1 MGISPIYAIRRVL
14 FLLGLTKEDVDVFEV
29 RIVNRHADIN
39 QLNVFQINE
48 AFASQFA
55 HCVEELE
62 IPMKKINPK

>member
-1 MGISPIYAIRRVL
+1 MGISPIYAIPRIL
-14 FLLGLTKEDVDVFEV
+14 FQLALTKDEVDVFE
-29 RIVNRHADIN
+29 ASDKYEKETTKS
-39 QLNVFQINE
+39 LFGFQINE